1 MNLVGILTLVL
12 MLALAGLSGWA
23 FLTSTQRSQ
32 LPSSYFIALNAV
44 HALWLVTVIV
54 GLATL
59 GGSGGLRRV
68 IEYLIVF
75 VGAGIFYTRGLL
87 KGGFMWRVLTD
98 PPKVPWGMFLGN
110 AWSAAAALG
119 FVFFTLSNGR

>member
-1 MNLVGILTLVL
+1 MNPVGILTLVL
-12 MLALAGLSGWA
+12 MLALTGLSGWA
-23 FLTSTQRSQ
+23 FVTSTQRGQ
-32 LPSSYFIALNAV
+32 LPSSFFTALNVV
-44 HALWLVTVIV
+44 HVLWLVTVIV
-54 GLATL
+54 GIATL

>member
-12 MLALAGLSGWA
+12 MIALAGLSGWA
-23 FLTSTQRSQ
+23 FVTSTRRGA
-32 LPSSYFIALNAV
+32 LPSNFFVALNAV
-44 HALWLVTVIV
+44 HVLWLVAVVV
-54 GLATL
+54 GLVTL

-87 KGGFMWRVLTD
+87 KGGFMWRILTD
-98 PPKVPWGMFLGN
+98 PPNQPWGMFLGN

-119 FVFFTLSNGR
+119 FVFFSLSGGR

>member
-23 FLTSTQRSQ
+23 FVTSTQRNQ
-32 LPSSYFIALNAV
+32 LPSSFFIALNAV
-44 HALWLVTVIV
+44 HVLWLVTVIV

-87 KGGFMWRVLTD
+87 NGGFMWRVLTD

-110 AWSAAAALG
+110 AWNAAAALG
-119 FVFFTLSNGR
+119 FVFFSLSNGR